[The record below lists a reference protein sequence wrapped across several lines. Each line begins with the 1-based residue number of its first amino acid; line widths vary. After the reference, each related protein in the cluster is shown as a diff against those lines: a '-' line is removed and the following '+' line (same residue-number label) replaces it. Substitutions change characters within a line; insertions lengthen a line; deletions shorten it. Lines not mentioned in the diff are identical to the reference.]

1 MTFFMH
7 VNCKRKKIVIA
18 IDFCIG
24 NHEMQTFH
32 CNVANELS
40 KQNLILCTTKYRI
53 MIGCSF
59 NCTVYFVDDCNEPH
73 NIKTP

>member
-1 MTFFMH
+1 MH
-7 VNCKRKKIVIA
+7 VNCKRKKIVIG

-40 KQNLILCTTKYRI
+40 KQKSGFMYNKLQSIV
-53 MIGCSF
+53 GS
-59 NCTVYFVDDCNEPH
+59 
-73 NIKTP
+73 

>member
-7 VNCKRKKIVIA
+7 IVNCKRKKIVIA
-18 IDFCIG
+18 IDFCTG

-40 KQNLILCTTKYRI
+40 KQNLISLVLLLQG
-53 MIGCSF
+53 IGIGLALLSWVRNFIC
-59 NCTVYFVDDCNEPH
+59 
-73 NIKTP
+73 

>member
-7 VNCKRKKIVIA
+7 IVNCRRKKIVIA

-40 KQNLILCTTKYRI
+40 KQNLILLVSTI
-53 MIGCSF
+53 LQSIGIGLAWLSWVRNF
-59 NCTVYFVDDCNEPH
+59 TS
-73 NIKTP
+73 

>member
-1 MTFFMH
+1 MH

-40 KQNLILCTTKYRI
+40 KQNLVLLVLQGTGGPRI
-53 MIGCSF
+53 VPF
-59 NCTVYFVDDCNEPH
+59 YVLEKQWCNAKQYYARH
-73 NIKTP
+73 TL

>member
-7 VNCKRKKIVIA
+7 IVNCKRKKIVIA
-18 IDFCIG
+18 IDFCTG

-40 KQNLILCTTKYRI
+40 KQNLILLVLLQG
-53 MIGCSF
+53 IGIGFDWLSGVRNF
-59 NCTVYFVDDCNEPH
+59 TS
-73 NIKTP
+73 

>member
-1 MTFFMH
+1 MH
-7 VNCKRKKIVIA
+7 IVNCKRKKIVIA

-40 KQNLILCTTKYRI
+40 KQNLILLVLLQGIRI
-53 MIGCSF
+53 GLAWLSWDRNFTRVVKI
-59 NCTVYFVDDCNEPH
+59 
-73 NIKTP
+73 

>member
-1 MTFFMH
+1 MH
-7 VNCKRKKIVIA
+7 IVNCKRKKIVIA

-40 KQNLILCTTKYRI
+40 KQNLILLVLLQGIRI
-53 MIGCSF
+53 GLAWLSWVRNFTSRIG
-59 NCTVYFVDDCNEPH
+59 
-73 NIKTP
+73 